1 MYQMPKQPATW
12 NELTAGDIVSFSYQ
26 SSNKSKPARTATI
39 LILNPKY
46 PKTLKNGEKKF
57 YINGI
62 KLESSNIKV
71 LKSKDETWTLLK
83 TIGWITI
90 RSLKNEIYRVS
101 IFPQYLGQYGAKEKL
116 YNVLRKSPIGK
127 RAEYRTYDWIT
138 ARKKA
143 VFYEPMDL
151 PGKRIKMLV
160 EQEQQGDKEGPPV
173 ADDVAVGKRDVGGGD
188 EKVIDG
194 TLLGDIKEL
203 LK

>member
-1 MYQMPKQPATW
+1 VPKIGANWFKIKT
-12 NELTAGDIVSFSYQ
+12 GDIISFRY
-26 SSNKSKPARTATI
+26 KPVDKIKPLRTHSI
-39 LILNPKY
+39 MVLNPKY